1 MRKINEILKEIR
13 PEFDFKNCSNFF
25 QNGLLDSL
33 DLITLVSSLEEEYH
47 ISIEGTDILPENFES
62 ISSIEKLLKKYKV
75 DL

>member
-1 MRKINEILKEIR
+1 MKDVNNILKEIR
-13 PEFDFKNCSNFF
+13 PEFDFENCDDFF

-33 DLITLVSSLEEEYH
+33 DLITLVTSLDEEYN

-62 ISSIEKLLKKYKV
+62 ISSIKKLLKKYEV

>member
-1 MRKINEILKEIR
+1 MRDINKILKEIR
-13 PEFDFKNCSNFF
+13 PEFDFKNYNNFF
-25 QNGLLDSL
+25 KNGLLDSL
-33 DLITLVSSLEEEYH
+33 DLITLISSLDEEYN

>member
-1 MRKINEILKEIR
+1 MKDVNNILKEIR
-13 PEFDFKNCSNFF
+13 PEFDFENCDDFF

-33 DLITLVSSLEEEYH
+33 DLITLITSLDEEYN

-62 ISSIEKLLKKYKV
+62 ISSIKKLLKKYEV